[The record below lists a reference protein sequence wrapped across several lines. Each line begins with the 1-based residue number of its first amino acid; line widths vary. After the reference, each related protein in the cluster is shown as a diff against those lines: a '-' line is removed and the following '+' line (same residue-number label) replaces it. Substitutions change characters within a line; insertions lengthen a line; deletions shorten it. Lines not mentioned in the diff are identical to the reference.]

1 MENVLKEHEK
11 VRDHYEMYP
20 YPSYPWWLSG
30 RWTDLNRVDLAT
42 WAILGPRRHA
52 WIVGCGAI
60 SPMMFGRRNPEVLF
74 WATDISSKSLS
85 LLRRRLFLRGVHNV
99 QLECADFS
107 SYDSKTQFDAIDAYG
122 VIHHTYDPEYSL
134 SLLAKALRVGG
145 VLRLMLYSKEGR
157 QSYEKLRLEMNKNQK
172 RPVNFKDLKKIA
184 IQSGLETSKEIQSVS
199 GLADA
204 FLHPLVHVYD
214 EHDLDHLLASCANLE
229 VIRRDSTANHIIFLR
244 KKS

>member
-1 MENVLKEHEK
+1 MENLLKEHEK
-11 VRDHYEMYP
+11 VRDHYETYP

-30 RWTDLNRVDLAT
+30 RWADLGRVDLAS
-42 WAILGPRRHA
+42 WGVLGLIRRA

-74 WATDISSKSLS
+74 RATDISSKSLN
-85 LLRRRLFLRGVHNV
+85 LLKRRLFLQGVHNI

-107 SYDSKTQFDAIDAYG
+107 SSGGATQFDAIDAYG
-122 VIHHTYDPEYSL
+122 VIHHTHDPEYSL

-157 QSYEKLRLEMNKNQK
+157 HNYEKLRLEIKKSQTQL
-172 RPVNFKDLKKIA
+172 VNFKDLKKIA
-184 IQSGLETSKEIQSVS
+184 IQSGLGTSKEIQSVS

-214 EHDLDHLLASCANLE
+214 EQDLNHLLAACANLE